1 MKKLVL
7 VLGLVMGSMLASD
20 AIAAVSYDGVAIEH
34 NDSDKKKCKKKCKKE
49 CCKKTEAASKPK
61 SCSKEGASCCK
72 KKATPTP
79 TETTPSK

>member
-20 AIAAVSYDGVAIEH
+20 AIAAISYNGTVVENCDGP
-34 NDSDKKKCKKKCKKE
+34 KKECKKKKHRR
-49 CCKKTEAASKPK
+49 CCKSEATATPKK

-72 KKATPTP
+72 KKTT
-79 TETTPSK
+79 TEAPAPSK